1 MLNKTVMMG
10 CLVKAPELRRTQNG
24 TAVASFTMAVER
36 DAASRAGTK
45 ETDFID
51 HVAFGATAEF
61 AERNLEK
68 GTMVTVVGRLQIRSW
83 EDKNGGKRRTAEV
96 VAESIYFAGSRGES
110 TAHKSPKSEKSAAVE
125 GAFSDSGFTEL
136 TEPDENLP
144 F

>member
-10 CLVKAPELRRTQNG
+10 RLVKAPELRRTQNG
-24 TAVASFTMAVER
+24 TAVASFTLAVER
-36 DAASRAGTK
+36 DTASRAGTK

-68 GTMVTVVGRLQIRSW
+68 GSMVTVAGRLQIRSW
-83 EDKNGGKRRTAEV
+83 EDKNGSKRRTAEV
-96 VAESIYFAGSRGES
+96 VAESIYFAGGRGES
-110 TAHKSPKSEKSAAVE
+110 AAHESPKPTNNAAVE
-125 GAFSDSGFTEL
+125 SAFSDGGFTEL